1 VAVLVIF
8 SVAAGFAFL
17 HFPAL
22 EEARNRI
29 AANLLSSYL
38 GEAVIVKGGV
48 DLTFGQTIDVAV
60 RGVAP
65 AAASEAF
72 APTAP
77 VGKVRMSFSP
87 DAALRGRLDLTALDL
102 SHLRMIIDAAA
113 AAPSKESLGESVSSA
128 VERVLSWPLVRS
140 LKLENVRILRIND
153 PAGWNGSLFFE
164 TVTSRETDRAG
175 AVSVEAKGSLNG
187 QAFTLS
193 GSLPDLSPASGSEPG
208 GDVSLKLAFKGIEA
222 GLHGRLTQGAGGLTL
237 AARLD
242 ATSRSLGDVQN
253 VLKLARVVEG
263 TGTLGLAL
271 DGPLA
276 KLAIGSAKLRIETAD
291 SRVYEAEGGVADMW
305 ALEGIDVD
313 FAAILVPP
321 GTGKNSSGFDPAPR
335 SIKGHVSSKDEGF
348 EVDRVFLETGLASI
362 ELAHVGPIRIGQ
374 IGRDEEG
381 HLRLEGIRLVQGD
394 PTDPILDLTGHLNDA
409 LKLRDVSFEGSFR
422 LGMAVLLT
430 GRRDA
435 RGVGVVRGKV
445 AMSDASGR
453 LRLETLAAKL
463 EETDL
468 MSLSLGLAARE
479 KSEPRVGLKF
489 KIPDLARLASALGRK
504 ASEGVRIA
512 FDGMLGAADGAAT
525 VKGSGRIGR
534 TDLAGWL
541 RIAAPEGTP
550 EIMAKISAEDL
561 HLSDLTT
568 AREVSELFADRKLE
582 AIKLREH
589 VRAETTLSLDLA
601 ADAVEGG
608 GETAGGLEASLAY
621 AKSRLRVALAEL
633 VYLGGRIKGK
643 LDVNLAPSPPAL
655 KLEAA
660 VRELGLE
667 QVFRRLG
674 KAPAASGP
682 LDLDLAVSAQGT
694 DLNALLASMSGQVS
708 GSIRGGSLADRTIN
722 LAGQTIVEWV
732 FTRTADGSA
741 PLVCLVARFDFKDG
755 IAAARQLV
763 LETDKVQAAG
773 GGTLN
778 LRDETMDLVFQ
789 PRPKRNDL
797 VGEVGPVGVSGPLS
811 RPEIKVAKGTVAAK
825 VVGETIGLPFHLLRP
840 ILGADGR
847 ALPGHEPCVVIPD
860 KK

>member
-1 VAVLVIF
+1 
-8 SVAAGFAFL
+8 
-17 HFPAL
+17 
-22 EEARNRI
+22 
-29 AANLLSSYL
+29 
-38 GEAVIVKGGV
+38 
-48 DLTFGQTIDVAV
+48 
-60 RGVAP
+60 
-65 AAASEAF
+65 
-72 APTAP
+72 
-77 VGKVRMSFSP
+77 
-87 DAALRGRLDLTALDL
+87 
-102 SHLRMIIDAAA
+102 
-113 AAPSKESLGESVSSA
+113 
-128 VERVLSWPLVRS
+128 
-140 LKLENVRILRIND
+140 
-153 PAGWNGSLFFE
+153 
-164 TVTSRETDRAG
+164 
-175 AVSVEAKGSLNG
+175 
-187 QAFTLS
+187 
-193 GSLPDLSPASGSEPG
+193 
-208 GDVSLKLAFKGIEA
+208 
-222 GLHGRLTQGAGGLTL
+222 
-237 AARLD
+237 
-242 ATSRSLGDVQN
+242 
-253 VLKLARVVEG
+253 
-263 TGTLGLAL
+263 
-271 DGPLA
+271 
-276 KLAIGSAKLRIETAD
+276 
-291 SRVYEAEGGVADMW
+291 
-305 ALEGIDVD
+305 
-313 FAAILVPP
+313 
-321 GTGKNSSGFDPAPR
+321 
-335 SIKGHVSSKDEGF
+335 
-348 EVDRVFLETGLASI
+348 
-362 ELAHVGPIRIGQ
+362 
-374 IGRDEEG
+374 
-381 HLRLEGIRLVQGD
+381 
-394 PTDPILDLTGHLNDA
+394 
-409 LKLRDVSFEGSFR
+409 
-422 LGMAVLLT
+422 MAVLLT

-568 AREVSELFADRKLE
+568 AREVSELFADR
-582 AIKLREH
+582 
-589 VRAETTLSLDLA
+589 
-601 ADAVEGG
+601 
-608 GETAGGLEASLAY
+608 
-621 AKSRLRVALAEL
+621 
-633 VYLGGRIKGK
+633 
-643 LDVNLAPSPPAL
+643 